1 MSVIFL
7 DHGGVLYLGEP
18 FGDKILRDFDAE
30 CVKVLN
36 SIILETDCE
45 LVISSD
51 WKTWT
56 SIEQMSEFYKSQGIL
71 KSPIGF
77 TDKFVE
83 YYDWNK
89 LPNQRS
95 FEIINWLETNDVDK
109 WVVLDDLDM
118 SNHIDNFIKID
129 PSIGL
134 CREYYLEIIR
144 KLKYDFL

>member
-1 MSVIFL
+1 MNVIFL

-18 FGDKILRDFDAE
+18 FGDKILRDFDVE

-95 FEIINWLETNDVDK
+95 FEIISWLETNDVDK

-134 CREYYLEIIR
+134 CSEYYLEIIR

>member
-1 MSVIFL
+1 MNVIFL

-18 FGDKILRDFDAE
+18 FGDKILRNFDVE

-45 LVISSD
+45 IVISSD
-51 WKTWT
+51 WKTWN
-56 SIEQMSEFYKSQGIL
+56 SIEEMSEFYKSQGIL

-83 YYDWNK
+83 YYDWDK
-89 LPNQRS
+89 LPSQRS
-95 FEIINWLETNDVDK
+95 FEIISWLETNDVDK

-129 PSIGL
+129 PSRGL
-134 CREYYLEIIR
+134 SYENYSEILT
-144 KLKYDFL
+144 KFE